1 LEQDSIL
8 EELYRELLVAF
19 VEEVEE
25 RGRDWQ
31 GVLVEGEVQV
41 AEIVGFAV
49 VLALALALAVA
60 LAASAVIE
68 KAWV

>member
-1 LEQDSIL
+1 MQQLEQDSIL
-8 EELYRELLVAF
+8 EEIYRELLAAF

-41 AEIVGFAV
+41 AEIVEFAV
-49 VLALALALAVA
+49 VLALALALA
-60 LAASAVIE
+60 ASAVIE
-68 KAWV
+68 KEWV